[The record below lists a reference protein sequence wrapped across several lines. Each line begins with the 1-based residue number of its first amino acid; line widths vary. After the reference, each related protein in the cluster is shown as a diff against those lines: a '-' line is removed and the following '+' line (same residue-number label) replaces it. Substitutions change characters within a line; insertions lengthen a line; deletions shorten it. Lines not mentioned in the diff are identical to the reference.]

1 MTSFEKMTAAVK
13 ALDAK
18 KGREIEAVRVDDLTV
33 LADYFVIVTATSS
46 THVRALADEVEDVL
60 ARKGE
65 EPDHIEGK
73 ATGWILLD
81 YHDLVVNVFD
91 RKSRD
96 FYQLE
101 RVWNDGEKI
110 DLSGMLE
117 PEAQGEI

>member
-60 ARKGE
+60 ACKGE

>member
-1 MTSFEKMTAAVK
+1 MTSFEKLEAAVK

-33 LADYFVIVTATSS
+33 LADYFVIATATSS

-60 ARKGE
+60 SRLGE

-73 ATGWILLD
+73 TTGWILLD
-81 YHDLVVNVFD
+81 YHDVVVNVFD

-101 RVWNDGEKI
+101 RVWNDGEKM

-117 PEAQGEI
+117 PETQGEN

>member
-117 PEAQGEI
+117 PDAQGEI

>member
-1 MTSFEKMTAAVK
+1 MTSFEKLEAAVK

-33 LADYFVIVTATSS
+33 LADYFVIATATSS

-60 ARKGE
+60 SRLGE

-73 ATGWILLD
+73 TTGWILLD
-81 YHDLVVNVFD
+81 YHDVVVNVFD

-101 RVWNDGEKI
+101 RVWNDGEKM

-117 PEAQGEI
+117 PETQGEI

>member
-1 MTSFEKMTAAVK
+1 MTSFEKMTAEVK

-81 YHDLVVNVFD
+81 YHDRVVNVFD